1 MEPRPIELHPE
12 ALAEAIAARQ
22 WYSEIDPS
30 LGESFSQELDHAI
43 DRIERHPERW
53 SQHMYR
59 TRIVS
64 LGRFPYFVVY
74 RLHSEKIQVVAIS
87 HVRRRPGYW
96 QERR

>member
-22 WYSEIDPS
+22 WYAEIEPS
-30 LGESFSQELDHAI
+30 LGESFSQELDQVV

-53 SQHMYR
+53 RQHQSG

-64 LGRFPYFVVY
+64 LSRFPYFVVY
-74 RLHSEKIQVVAIS
+74 RLHNEKIQIVAIS

-96 QERR
+96 RDRR